1 MLGNLKIGKR
11 LAILVGVL
19 SILLL
24 AVGIIGIAGMSSTN
38 ERLRTVYEDRTVAL
52 QKLNTVLDYTYR
64 NRGRVDAAFYE
75 ENVAEALKDLGKVEE
90 YAATLN
96 KAWSEYLAT
105 HLTAEEKA
113 LADQADAAL
122 VILREARSQV
132 VQAQRTQS
140 RPAAYEVFKTVGYR
154 QKLFVFRELL
164 GKLIDLQVQ
173 VADAEY
179 QASIAESKRMQ
190 ALAVGAIALG
200 LVLGIGLA
208 WLIIR
213 SITRPLDAAV
223 AIADRI
229 AGGDLSG
236 EIEVRGKDETAL
248 LLQSFSRM
256 QHSLRT
262 LVGEING
269 GVEQLSSAA
278 TELAAAAH
286 QVAQASDAQS
296 EAASSMAA
304 SVEEMT
310 VSITHISDRATDTQ
324 AISSETGRLSREGG
338 AVVRR
343 SADEMELIAESVN
356 QSATSVRLL
365 GEKSKEIAHIV
376 SVIKD
381 IADQTNLLALNAAI
395 EAARAGEQGR
405 GFAVVADEVRKL
417 SEKTAGSTNEIAAM
431 IQAIADGTQHAVSTM
446 EEGVTKVGAGVALA
460 REAGQSIVGIEDGSA
475 RLLGAVIDISSA
487 LKEQSQ
493 ASNDI
498 AKHVERIAQM
508 TEENSV
514 AVRETAKASQAL
526 EDLATS
532 LQASAGRFRVHAG

>member
-19 SILLL
+19 SVLLL
-24 AVGIIGIAGMSSTN
+24 AVGVTGIVGMSSTK

-64 NRGRVDAAFYE
+64 NRGRIDAAFYE
-75 ENVAEALKDLGKVEE
+75 ENVAETLKELGKVEE
-90 YAATLN
+90 YSATIN

-105 HLTAEEKA
+105 YLTPDEKVLAE
-113 LADQADAAL
+113 QADAAL
-122 VILREARSQV
+122 LVLGEARAQV

-140 RPAAYEVFKTVGYR
+140 RPAAYEVFKAAGYR
-154 QKLFVFRELL
+154 TKLYAFRDVLRR
-164 GKLIDLQVQ
+164 LIDLQVHT
-173 VADAEY
+173 ADAEY
-179 QASIAESKRMQ
+179 AASIAEFQRMR

-200 LVLGIGLA
+200 LALGIGLA

-213 SITRPLDAAV
+213 SITRPLETAV
-223 AIADRI
+223 AVADRI

-236 EIEVRGKDETAL
+236 EIEFHGKDETAL
-248 LLQSFSRM
+248 LLQSFARM
-256 QHSLRT
+256 QESLRS

-310 VSITHISDRATDTQ
+310 VSITHISDRAADTQ
-324 AISSETGRLSREGG
+324 VISSETGRLSREGG

-343 SADEMELIAESVN
+343 SADEMELIAETVN
-356 QSATSVRLL
+356 QSAESVRVL

-431 IQAIADGTQHAVSTM
+431 IQAIADGTRHAVATM
-446 EEGVTKVGAGVALA
+446 EDGVTKVGAGVALA
-460 REAGQSIVGIEDGSA
+460 REAGQSIVGIEDGSS
-475 RLLGAVIDISSA
+475 RLLGAVNDISSA
-487 LKEQSQ
+487 LKEQSH

-514 AVRETAKASQAL
+514 AVRETARASQAL

-532 LQASAGRFRVHAG
+532 LQASVGRFRVRAE